1 MKTLIAY
8 IQKARIAVLLMS
20 TCVLCACHVDSANMA
35 SPPEDGEYA
44 VVDAV
49 DASLET
55 TRALSMNLDA
65 FGISVYN
72 VKRTRSLVENV
83 QYISNGSGFTGTPVW
98 TMVVTEM
105 KAIGVSPSLNI
116 LDNVTLD
123 TDNAYFDYT
132 VPTTKQTMLKI
143 GANLSF
149 TKKSVNNYLYLK
161 FVNALSLVT
170 FRARNELKMD
180 ISGTE
185 YDVTV
190 YVKGITIHNLQA
202 KGRFTYTS
210 NTAGTWALSGDTYY
224 NYSQDFENKVQLN
237 TTTYVNV
244 IDSVFTFLPQS
255 PESNAWAPT
264 GTDAAPETD
273 AISYADADHKC
284 YIELRCSM
292 TIQRDNQTVY
302 IYGDEDT
309 FKPVYIP
316 YVKKNCPKAWNA
328 INRQSTYNI
337 RLQKAE
343 VLDSDGKPIK
353 PEENE
358 NGGSF
363 ENAVFIEV
371 APTDDSDN
379 DNVDD
384 WEDMELDPYDVT
396 I

>member
-8 IQKARIAVLLMS
+8 IPKTRIALWLMA
-20 TCVLCACHVDSANMA
+20 TCVLCACNVDSTTMA
-35 SPPEDGEYA
+35 SPPEEDEVA
-44 VVDAV
+44 VVNATDV
-49 DASLET
+49 SNEV
-55 TRALSMNLDA
+55 TRAQGMDLDA
-65 FGISVYN
+65 FGVSVYN
-72 VKRTRSLVENV
+72 VNKDKSLAKNV
-83 QYISNGSGFTGTPVW
+83 QYVSNGSGFKGTPSW

-105 KAIGVSPSLNI
+105 KAIGVSPSLSI
-116 LDNVTLD
+116 LDNVMLD
-123 TDNAYFDYT
+123 KNNAYFDYT
-132 VPTTKQTMLKI
+132 VSTTNQTMLKI

-170 FRARNELKMD
+170 FKARNELKMEVGD
-180 ISGTE
+180 TE

-190 YVKGITIHNLQA
+190 YVKGITIHNLQS

-210 NTAGTWALSGDTYY
+210 NTAGTWSTPEKTYY
-224 NYSQDFENKVQLN
+224 DYSQDFPNKIQLN
-237 TTTYVNV
+237 STTYVNV
-244 IDSVFTFLPQS
+244 IDSVFAFLPQS
-255 PESNAWAPT
+255 PEKNAWTPV

-273 AISYADADHKC
+273 AISYADADNKC

-302 IYGDEDT
+302 IWGDEDT
-309 FKPVYIP
+309 FKSVYIP
-316 YVKKNCPKAWNA
+316 YVKKNCPKAWNT

-337 RLQKAE
+337 RLLKAE
-343 VLDSDGKPIK
+343 TLDSDGKPIK
-353 PEENE
+353 PEEKDNE
-358 NGGSF
+358 GGSF

-371 APTDDSDN
+371 APTDEDNN

-384 WEDMELDPYDVT
+384 WEDPNPYNVT

>member
-1 MKTLIAY
+1 MNIVIAY
-8 IQKARIAVLLMS
+8 IQRVRMAMWLMA

-35 SPPEDGEYA
+35 SSPEDEDFA
-44 VVDAV
+44 VVDAA
-49 DASLET
+49 DASKET
-55 TRALSMNLDA
+55 TRALAMDLDA

-72 VKRTRSLVENV
+72 VKKDKPLAANV
-83 QYISNGSGFTGTPVW
+83 QYVSNGSGFTGTPSWV
-98 TMVVTEM
+98 MLVTEM
-105 KAIGVSPSLNI
+105 KAIGVSPSLTI

-123 TDNAYFDYT
+123 IDNAYFDYT

-161 FVNALSLVT
+161 FVNALSLLT
-170 FRARNELKMD
+170 FRARNELKMEVGD
-180 ISGTE
+180 TE

-202 KGRFTYTS
+202 KGRFTYTN
-210 NTAGTWALSGDTYY
+210 NTAGTWTLSNDTYY
-224 NYSQDFENKVQLN
+224 NYSQDFAQKVELN
-237 TTTYVNV
+237 SQSYIDVM
-244 IDSVFTFLPQS
+244 DSVFVFLPQA
-255 PESNAWAPT
+255 PQNNAWTPV

-292 TIQRDNQTVY
+292 TIQRGNETVY

-309 FKPVYIP
+309 YKSVYFP
-316 YVKKNCPKAWNA
+316 YVKKYCPKAWNS
-328 INRQSTYNI
+328 INRQSVYNLRI
-337 RLQKAE
+337 LKNEA
-343 VLDSDGKPIK
+343 LDMYGKPIK
-353 PEENE
+353 PEEKTDE
-358 NGGSF
+358 NGSF

-371 APTDDSDN
+371 APTDADNN

-384 WEDMELDPYDVT
+384 WGDPDPIDVT

>member
-1 MKTLIAY
+1 MKAILAY
-8 IQKARIAVLLMS
+8 VQKARMAVWLMA
-20 TCVLCACHVDSANMA
+20 TCALCACHVDSANTA
-35 SPPEDGEYA
+35 SPPENEDFA

-49 DASLET
+49 DASQGT
-55 TRALSMNLDA
+55 TRALAMDLDA
-65 FGISVYN
+65 FGVSVYN
-72 VKRTRSLVENV
+72 VRRTTSLVDNV
-83 QYISNGSGFTGTPVW
+83 QYVSNGSGFTGTPVW
-98 TMVVTEM
+98 TMVPTEM

-123 TDNAYFDYT
+123 KDNAYFDYT

-149 TKKSVNNYLYLK
+149 TKKSVSNYLYLK

-170 FRARNELKMD
+170 FRARNELKMEV
-180 ISGTE
+180 GETE
-185 YDVTV
+185 YDVTI
-190 YVKGITIHNLQA
+190 YVKGITIHNLKA

-210 NTAGTWALSGDTYY
+210 NTAGNWTTPDETYY
-224 NYSQDFENKVQLN
+224 NYSQDFSQRIELN
-237 TTTYVNV
+237 SKTFVNV
-244 IDSVFTFLPQS
+244 VDEAFVFLPQS
-255 PESNAWAPT
+255 PESNAWTPV

-292 TIQRDNQTVY
+292 TIQRDNETVY

-309 FKPVYIP
+309 YKPVYFP
-316 YVKKNCPKAWNA
+316 YIKKYCPKVWNT
-328 INRQSTYNI
+328 INRQSVYNLRI
-337 RLQKAE
+337 LKAE
-343 VLDSDGKPIK
+343 ALAADGKPIK
-353 PEENE
+353 PEEKNNE
-358 NGGSF
+358 NGSF

-371 APTDDSDN
+371 APTDADNN

-384 WEDMELDPYDVT
+384 WGDPDLIDVV